1 MQPSAAGEAR
11 GGRLRVLVA
20 GHDLKFFTGLLD
32 HFRRLPEL
40 EARVDQWQTLGRFD
54 PARCPQLVRCAIV
67 ESKRHDRAVP
77 RRLRTAWMGPGRGG
91 QQEGCRKSE
100 GSQAPGVADPWPQW
114 RPCPHPHGPPYV
126 AEFPPS
132 TRH

>member
-1 MQPSAAGEAR
+1 MPADLVPGRGEPAQV
-11 GGRLRVLVA
+11 GA
-20 GHDLKFFTGLLD
+20 GHVV
-32 HFRRLPEL
+32 RRADGASDDEEGGADPV
-40 EARVDQWQTLGRFD
+40 RPHHLGG
-54 PARCPQLVRCAIV
+54 PHLVGCAIV